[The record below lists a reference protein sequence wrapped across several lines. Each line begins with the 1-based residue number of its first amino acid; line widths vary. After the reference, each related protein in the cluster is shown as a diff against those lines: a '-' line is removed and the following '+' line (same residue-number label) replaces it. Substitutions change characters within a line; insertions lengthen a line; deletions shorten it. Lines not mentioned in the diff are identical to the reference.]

1 MNKYQTLHET
11 PIRTILDLIN
21 LARDVDGK
29 DIFNKAQ
36 RSPYASTSIARI
48 TNDMT
53 LVFPVMVSSSLHID
67 TAIMVSKAIE
77 RKCVSMLQILFSAFQ
92 VTDAKDAKELLSRF
106 HSNIKLSGKA
116 SVDDFIALGD
126 AIGESGR
133 IKVDHSR
140 IAMLSED
147 FRQNCFFVLE
157 GQSIAPTSIATQY
170 SGITPIQEVRRN
182 PAWRNNYN
190 ASQHQ
195 TAATIQANS
204 RLLQF
209 AIRDPETG
217 AYIGDSNRL
226 DSRRRELE
234 LQRTQSSIDQS
245 NASAAQSR
253 AQAAYV
259 DRQAEKLGYTLN
271 AQYPGVLDRI
281 RNGTATP
288 QDYEFANLVGRVN
301 QQTDQK
307 KIDSANLR
315 KIEKDIEKT
324 ELDIERMKDPI
335 EKEKRQLE
343 VNKLKADIEKIR
355 TGQAKDLSDIAR
367 NEVDFFNKQILSGD
381 IKKANELQPV
391 TMVMSFKHLDSASGR
406 TTEVENVVI
415 GVKAR
420 LVPVDSADIINHII
434 TKLDDHQFVFNLV
447 RATTREISFMKDFIF
462 ALDKAKI
469 EALANSH
476 RGSANPMWKVLE
488 RRALMSRIKRT
499 VGIAGN
505 NANAITSLV
514 LSQEEVDYVRNNYS
528 RDLSSAR
535 EASVILDSY
544 NFLSIVIADES
555 LEVCKFLFDTG
566 EAMWETLPFNALE
579 REAQDNSYKKI
590 VNLMSKIS

>member
-29 DIFNKAQ
+29 DIFDKAQ

-126 AIGESGR
+126 AIGETGR
-133 IKVDHSR
+133 VKVDHSR

-157 GQSIAPTSIATQY
+157 GQSIAPMSIGQQY
-170 SGITPIQEVRRN
+170 SLTEAPMVRN
-182 PAWRNNYN
+182 PAWKK
-190 ASQHQ
+190 
-195 TAATIQANS
+195 
-204 RLLQF
+204 
-209 AIRDPETG
+209 
-217 AYIGDSNRL
+217 AYSSHPHAYSYEDNG
-226 DSRRRELE
+226 RELHWYMTDPKTGERMSNSAQVAALIRQYDLENRYQE
-234 LQRTQSSIDQS
+234 LT
-245 NASAAQSR
+245 NN
-253 AQAAYV
+253 
-259 DRQAEKLGYTLN
+259 K
-271 AQYPGVLDRI
+271 AQY
-281 RNGTATP
+281 N
-288 QDYEFANLVGRVN
+288 
-301 QQTDQK
+301 
-307 KIDSANLR
+307 KIM
-315 KIEKDIEKT
+315 KDIEKIQH
-324 ELDIERMKDPI
+324 DIDRDNDDISKQ
-335 EKEKRQLE
+335 KRQLE
-343 VNKLKADIEKIR
+343 LDKLRADINKIY
-355 TGQAKDLSDIAR
+355 TGQAKDLSDISR
-367 NEVDFFNKQILSGD
+367 NQVDFFNKQILSGD

-406 TTEVENVVI
+406 TTEVENVVV

-420 LVPVDSADIINHII
+420 LIPVDSADIINHII

-544 NFLSIVIADES
+544 NFLSMVIADES

-590 VNLMSKIS
+590 VNLMSKIA